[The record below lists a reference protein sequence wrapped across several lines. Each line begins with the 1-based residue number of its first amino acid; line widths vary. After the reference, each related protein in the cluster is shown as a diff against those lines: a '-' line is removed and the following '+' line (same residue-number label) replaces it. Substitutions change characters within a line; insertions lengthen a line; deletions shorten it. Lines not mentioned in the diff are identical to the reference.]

1 MTADPI
7 PDQASAPA
15 HEARGSDDALTRTA
29 QDHLADLLFA
39 LADLKTQAVRADLPS
54 LAHRLEALIA
64 AIAAAEAACLAGPA
78 AGSDRV
84 H

>member
-7 PDQASAPA
+7 PDQASTPA

-29 QDHLADLLFA
+29 QEHIADLLFT
-39 LADLKTQAVRADLPS
+39 LADLKTKAVRADLPA
-54 LAHRLEALIA
+54 LAHRLDALIA
-64 AIAAAEAACLAGPA
+64 AIAAAEAACMPEA
-78 AGSDRV
+78 APDPTRL